1 VLAFVAQRL
10 VRVICGECRES
21 YEADGRTLFRGRG
34 CRACNKSG
42 FHGRIAICEFLPLVP
57 AIQDLILQK
66 SSATR
71 IREAADKLGMRRLAD
86 DGWEKVLKGVTTAE
100 EVLRVTAL

>member
-1 VLAFVAQRL
+1 MSRKRF
-10 VRVICGECRES
+10 
-21 YEADGRTLFRGRG
+21 
-34 CRACNKSG
+34 
-42 FHGRIAICEFLPLVP
+42 P
-57 AIQDLILQK
+57 ASVSTPSILR
-66 SSATR
+66 SELSASR